1 MHSLCVCANFGA
13 FFYAF
18 CNIVNIVGN
27 GNIIGNIGIVLS
39 ILYELYE
46 YCIKHLHGIAS
57 THSSSLKDLHSFDVF
72 AEPVCG
78 FKDKGG
84 LGID

>member
-1 MHSLCVCANFGA
+1 M
-13 FFYAF
+13 
-18 CNIVNIVGN
+18 
-27 GNIIGNIGIVLS
+27 
-39 ILYELYE
+39 YELYE

-84 LGID
+84 LGIHRLTAAYFDKCYIEYGSVVIAAEAQLTSGPS